1 MQGHRCG
8 LRVGA
13 GLLLALFAFSASA
26 QAPVRVRGTIEA
38 VDGQTIQL
46 KSREGEML
54 KIVLADNVNIAAVV
68 KASLAD
74 VKANSFVGV
83 AAMRQPNGTQR
94 ALEVL
99 IFPDAMR
106 GANEG
111 HYPWDLMPEST
122 MTNATVIESVTK
134 VDGPTLTLKYKD
146 GEQTIMVPPD
156 APIVTFAPGTR
167 DDLKKGA
174 GVFIGAARK
183 QPDGTYQAARIN
195 VGRDIAPPM

>member
-1 MQGHRCG
+1 MSGYRCG
-8 LRVGA
+8 LRLGA
-13 GLLLALFAFSASA
+13 GLLLALFAFSIGA
-26 QAPVRVRGTIEA
+26 QAPMRVRGTVEA
-38 VDGQTIQL
+38 VEGRTIQIR
-46 KSREGEML
+46 SREGDML
-54 KIVLADNVNIAAVV
+54 KVQLADNATIAAVV

-74 VKANSFVGV
+74 IKANSFVGV
-83 AAMRQPNGTQR
+83 AAMRQPNGSQR

-122 MTNATVIESVTK
+122 MTNATVIDSVTK
-134 VDGPTLTLKYKD
+134 VDGATLTLKYKD
-146 GEQTIMVPPD
+146 GEQTIVVPPE
-156 APIVTFAPGTR
+156 APIVTFAPGSR

-183 QPDGTYQAARIN
+183 QPDGTYQAGRIN